1 MPESYATP
9 KVSERASS
17 LFWRTFGM
25 LLLLIVTS
33 LLAWFYCLSVLDEE
47 PRANSI
53 SQRITSVASLT
64 RYALISADSTYRLD
78 LIMALAQRE
87 GLVIL
92 PKESTDRVTLLPD
105 DRFDQM
111 VVGFVRRSL
120 GDRTQVAS
128 QVNGYDGL
136 WVSFNIEGDEY
147 WLRVEKG
154 LRANRLGTNWVLW
167 FIGMLFVCMV
177 FAGLLTSRIIDPLAR
192 LTAAVRTLAR
202 GEYPK
207 PLRTE
212 GPREIQ
218 EVNEAF
224 NTMVLGMKR
233 LSADRELLLAGVSHD
248 LRTPIT
254 RLRLEVELAD
264 LPAET
269 RDAMAS
275 DLDQMEAIVKQFMA
289 YVRQGEMPPEV
300 VDFSETLKQVVQAT
314 RIESDPK
321 VVLDLA
327 MEDGIEV
334 SANPTDLQRAIQNII
349 VNAGKYGRSPDGL
362 LRLTIR
368 LNLMK
373 KRGVAE
379 LRVSD
384 DGPGLPE
391 SEYQRVLRPFE
402 RGDVSRGNTEGSGLG
417 LSIVDRVAKA
427 SGGEVRLSQNI
438 PNGLTVVVSLPVVQA
453 NSLSKLPTPI

>member
-1 MPESYATP
+1 
-9 KVSERASS
+9 
-17 LFWRTFGM
+17 
-25 LLLLIVTS
+25 
-33 LLAWFYCLSVLDEE
+33 
-47 PRANSI
+47 
-53 SQRITSVASLT
+53 
-64 RYALISADSTYRLD
+64 
-78 LIMALAQRE
+78 
-87 GLVIL
+87 
-92 PKESTDRVTLLPD
+92 
-105 DRFDQM
+105 
-111 VVGFVRRSL
+111 
-120 GDRTQVAS
+120 
-128 QVNGYDGL
+128 
-136 WVSFNIEGDEY
+136 
-147 WLRVEKG
+147 
-154 LRANRLGTNWVLW
+154 
-167 FIGMLFVCMV
+167 
-177 FAGLLTSRIIDPLAR
+177 
-192 LTAAVRTLAR
+192 
-202 GEYPK
+202 
-207 PLRTE
+207 
-212 GPREIQ
+212 
-218 EVNEAF
+218 
-224 NTMVLGMKR
+224 
-233 LSADRELLLAGVSHD
+233 

-300 VDFSETLKQVVQAT
+300 VDFSETLRQVVQAT

-321 VVLDLA
+321 VILDLA

-384 DGPGLPE
+384 DGRGLPE

-438 PNGLTVVVSLPVVQA
+438 PNGLTVVMSLPVVQGNA
-453 NSLSKLPTPI
+453 LTKLPTPI